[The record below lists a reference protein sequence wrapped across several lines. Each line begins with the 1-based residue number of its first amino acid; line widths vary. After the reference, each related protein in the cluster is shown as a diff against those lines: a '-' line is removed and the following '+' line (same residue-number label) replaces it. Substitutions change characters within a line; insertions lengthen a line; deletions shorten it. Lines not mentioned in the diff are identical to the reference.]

1 MGITVRITIVLLIFA
16 GIASHATSAT
26 LTSIHN
32 FSAGN
37 DGSNPYGG
45 VIVGPGGVLYGTTH
59 NGGSPPVGEYPCFYP
74 LPQGGCGTVFS
85 LTPPAVSGGVWT
97 ETVWALPRHEWA
109 QPTSGVILSPNGAL
123 YGVASSVVFELYP
136 SATRGITAIASG
148 LPIIQKPQAP
158 LVLGAGGVLYGTSWG
173 GGTAYDTAGDVFSVT
188 PPTTGQGALTV
199 TPLYIF
205 GACCAPVFQPKG
217 IVVGTGGVLYGTTSY
232 GGAYGDGIVYSLTP
246 PTSSG
251 GSWSFA
257 TLYNFAGATD
267 GANPYAGLVIGANG
281 ILYGTTQNGGA
292 SHNGTVFSLTPPSV
306 SGGVWTEA
314 VLYSFTG
321 GSGGANPVADLTIG
335 RGGVLFGTTEY
346 GDASND
352 GTVFSLT
359 PPASNGGQWSLIV
372 LHSFTG
378 PDGANPLAGVVFGS
392 GGALYGTTSNGG
404 TGTACSKGCGTV
416 FEIR

>member
-1 MGITVRITIVLLIFA
+1 
-16 GIASHATSAT
+16 
-26 LTSIHN
+26 
-32 FSAGN
+32 
-37 DGSNPYGG
+37 
-45 VIVGPGGVLYGTTH
+45 
-59 NGGSPPVGEYPCFYP
+59 
-74 LPQGGCGTVFS
+74 
-85 LTPPAVSGGVWT
+85 
-97 ETVWALPRHEWA
+97 
-109 QPTSGVILSPNGAL
+109 
-123 YGVASSVVFELYP
+123 
-136 SATRGITAIASG
+136 
-148 LPIIQKPQAP
+148 
-158 LVLGAGGVLYGTSWG
+158 
-173 GGTAYDTAGDVFSVT
+173 
-188 PPTTGQGALTV
+188 
-199 TPLYIF
+199 
-205 GACCAPVFQPKG
+205 
-217 IVVGTGGVLYGTTSY
+217 
-232 GGAYGDGIVYSLTP
+232 VYSSTP

-292 SHNGTVFSLTPPSV
+292 SNNGTVFSLTPPSV

-346 GDASND
+346 GGASND